1 MTTMVAEED
10 AVQKKRVQLAK
21 EEAIVESQEVVV
33 AIKNRIVV
41 IVVKFRNILF
51 EIKIIYFTI
60 L

>member
-1 MTTMVAEED
+1 MVAEED